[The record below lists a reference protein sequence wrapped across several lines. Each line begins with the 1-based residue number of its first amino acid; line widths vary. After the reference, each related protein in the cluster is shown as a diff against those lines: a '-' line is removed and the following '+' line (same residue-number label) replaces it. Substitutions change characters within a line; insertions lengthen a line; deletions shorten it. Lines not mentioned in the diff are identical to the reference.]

1 MSQAQEP
8 QKPENLWGVRVL
20 IVEDQW
26 HIATALKSLLE
37 LEAMDVCGP
46 VGRISDAQRLAEEH
60 MPELAIV
67 DINLKGELAYSL
79 IDALHDRGI
88 RIVVISGYAELSRL
102 SNKVTAALQ
111 KPFHGP
117 ELLETLR
124 RALN

>member
-1 MSQAQEP
+1 MPQAQEP
-8 QKPENLWGVRVL
+8 QKPGDLRGVRVL

-37 LEAMDVCGP
+37 LEAMEVCGP
-46 VGRISDAQRLAEEH
+46 VGRIADAHRLAQEH
-60 MPELAIV
+60 MPKLAIV